1 MLQHT
6 LQGSEKKFL
15 ICKSAY
21 ETQDQPQTFANIHSD
36 GTWMVHTCHIQT
48 EHKYNVK
55 GARQQSQV
63 LQRLNSAFEQK
74 QLHKITT
81 AIH

>member
-1 MLQHT
+1 
-6 LQGSEKKFL
+6 
-15 ICKSAY
+15 
-21 ETQDQPQTFANIHSD
+21 
-36 GTWMVHTCHIQT
+36 MVHTCHIQT